1 MNEDPFPY
9 LMYLFFF
16 VLYIIFFSHLF
27 NKKLEYLMFILIFIL
42 SIFSGVKT
50 VSDIY
55 SSNIL
60 FKFDV
65 LDSFINKISF
75 FKIIKNIL
83 FSTIVIFLVGISM
96 IVNIVLYAVKQTV
109 PLSSVISHIF
119 VLFALI
125 AYRLFYN
132 MSIPLWGIVIIPVL
146 LIFISLILIL
156 TGIHKLKEKNKDN
169 DNDRNEIGVSKN
181 TRKKLNIYKG
191 LYITDTILLNIYMF
205 IALFYNKEEVTQLA
219 TYLIMPIVYGTSGYM
234 VYLAN
239 KLSVVKPIPK

>member
-1 MNEDPFPY
+1 MNDPFPY
-9 LMYLFFF
+9 LIYVFFLI
-16 VLYIIFFSHLF
+16 LYIIFFSHLF
-27 NKKLEYLMFILIFIL
+27 NKNLEYLMFILIFIL

-55 SSNIL
+55 NSNIL

-65 LDSFINKISF
+65 LDSFVNKIGF

-83 FSTIVIFLVGISM
+83 FSTIVIILVGISM
-96 IVNIVLYAVKQTV
+96 LVNIVLYAVKQTV

-119 VLFALI
+119 VLFTLI

-132 MSIPLWGIVIIPVL
+132 VSIPLWGIVIIPIL
-146 LIFISLILIL
+146 LIFVSFIFILI
-156 TGIHKLKEKNKDN
+156 TIHNLKKNKDD
-169 DNDRNEIGVSKN
+169 DNNEIRVSKN

-191 LYITDTILLNIYMF
+191 LYITDAILLNMYMV

-239 KLSVVKPIPK
+239 KLSDVKSISK

>member
-1 MNEDPFPY
+1 MNDPFPY
-9 LMYLFFF
+9 LIYVFFLI
-16 VLYIIFFSHLF
+16 LYIIFFSHLF
-27 NKKLEYLMFILIFIL
+27 NKNLEYLMFILIFIL

-55 SSNIL
+55 NSNIL

-65 LDSFINKISF
+65 LDSFVNKIGF

-83 FSTIVIFLVGISM
+83 FSTIVIILVGISM
-96 IVNIVLYAVKQTV
+96 SV

-119 VLFALI
+119 VLFTLI

-132 MSIPLWGIVIIPVL
+132 VSIPLWSIVIIPIL
-146 LIFISLILIL
+146 LIFVSFIFILI
-156 TGIHKLKEKNKDN
+156 TIHNLKKNKDD
-169 DNDRNEIGVSKN
+169 DNNEIRVSKN

-191 LYITDTILLNIYMF
+191 LYITDAILLNMYMV

-239 KLSVVKPIPK
+239 KLSDVKSISK

>member
-1 MNEDPFPY
+1 
-9 LMYLFFF
+9 
-16 VLYIIFFSHLF
+16 
-27 NKKLEYLMFILIFIL
+27 MFILIFIL

-132 MSIPLWGIVIIPVL
+132 VSIPLWGIVIIPVL

-169 DNDRNEIGVSKN
+169 DSNEIGVSKN

-234 VYLAN
+234 VYLGN
-239 KLSVVKPIPK
+239 KLSDIKPIPK